1 MKITIDIDCT
11 PEEARALMGLPNVA
25 PLNDAM
31 TAQIKERM
39 EDYFRSMDPET
50 VMKTWFPAGL
60 QGFEAMRETFWSQFA
75 KGASKP
81 KSGKG

>member
-31 TAQIKERM
+31 TAHAKERM
-39 EDYFRSMDPET
+39 EKYLAPPWIRRP
-50 VMKTWFPAGL
+50 
-60 QGFEAMRETFWSQFA
+60 
-75 KGASKP
+75 
-81 KSGKG
+81 